1 MMLKMIQEK
10 LVTHQWCDDD
20 GDGNCGGDDDG
31 GDDDGDCGDDAD
43 DDEGDEENV
52 W

>member
-31 GDDDGDCGDDAD
+31 DCGGDDDD

>member
-1 MMLKMIQEK
+1 M
-10 LVTHQWCDDD
+10 THQWCDDD

-31 GDDDGDCGDDAD
+31 DCGGDD

>member
-1 MMLKMIQEK
+1 M
-10 LVTHQWCDDD
+10 THQWCDDD

-31 GDDDGDCGDDAD
+31 DCGGDD
-43 DDEGDEENV
+43 DDEGDEDNV